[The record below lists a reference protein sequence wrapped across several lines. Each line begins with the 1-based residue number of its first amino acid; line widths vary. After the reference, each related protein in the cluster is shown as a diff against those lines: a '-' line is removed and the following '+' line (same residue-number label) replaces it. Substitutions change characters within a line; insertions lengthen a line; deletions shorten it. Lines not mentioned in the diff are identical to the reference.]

1 MLRGQGSAGEF
12 QREGNGGWRL
22 IWFVVK
28 AHLATVARLGH
39 LWRKRRQIQA
49 TAKVSSSAFI
59 ALLRRYSIS
68 PRKVAAL

>member
-1 MLRGQGSAGEF
+1 MLRGEGAAGEF

-22 IWFVVK
+22 IWFVLK
-28 AHLATVARLGH
+28 AHLAAFARIGH
-39 LWRKRRQIQA
+39 LWRQRRQIQA
-49 TAKVSSSAFI
+49 TSKVSSSSFI